1 MWLKA
6 TDNAVKIY
14 HDLKLVAVHP
24 RLREPGARSTVYEH
38 LPPEAI
44 AYKLQ
49 DPQWCLRQA
58 EAIGPACHQMIQTLF
73 ADRVLDNLRAAQG
86 VVGLGKK
93 YGPVRLESACRR
105 ALHFENPR
113 YKTVKTILEK
123 GLDQTSVPGDTVP
136 LSSVYTG
143 SGRFLRQSGVMR
155 LH

>member
-1 MWLKA
+1 
-6 TDNAVKIY
+6 
-14 HDLKLVAVHP
+14 
-24 RLREPGARSTVYEH
+24 
-38 LPPEAI
+38 
-44 AYKLQ
+44 
-49 DPQWCLRQA
+49 
-58 EAIGPACHQMIQTLF
+58 MIQTLF

-93 YGPVRLESACRR
+93 YGPVRLESACQR